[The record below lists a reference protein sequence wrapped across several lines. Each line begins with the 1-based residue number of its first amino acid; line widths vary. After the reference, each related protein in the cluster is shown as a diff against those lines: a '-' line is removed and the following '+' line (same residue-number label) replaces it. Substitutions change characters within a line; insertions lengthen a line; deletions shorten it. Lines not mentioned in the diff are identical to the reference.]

1 MMTTTSDAADLLKT
15 EFHALPLAEV
25 LQKAPTVLL
34 GVTEAAGG
42 ALAGIGVKTV
52 FDLALSRVFQAAVQ
66 LNDAAD
72 NQSSAFT
79 RFGAPATDMV
89 WPDLLGGI
97 RVNELRFQPVDILA
111 GITVS
116 HYDDGST
123 RTLAVYDLDLAP
135 GQSAVF
141 DEDRPPGSRVIAV
154 EGLIRM
160 VADGIGITDGYA
172 SAHASDDRGF
182 VAAELGIRPRSAALS
197 VGENVF
203 NDAPDVVAYAEVP
216 E

>member
-1 MMTTTSDAADLLKT
+1 MMATTSDAADLLKT

-34 GVTEAAGG
+34 GVTEAAGD

-89 WPDLLGGI
+89 RPDLPGGI

-111 GITVS
+111 GITDAEAFRSALGVMTVR
-116 HYDDGST
+116 D
-123 RTLAVYDLDLAP
+123 LAVYPPYRGARSILDRVFFPHSRRVRARPWWDAAP
-135 GQSAVF
+135 G
-141 DEDRPPGSRVIAV
+141 
-154 EGLIRM
+154 
-160 VADGIGITDGYA
+160 
-172 SAHASDDRGF
+172 
-182 VAAELGIRPRSAALS
+182 
-197 VGENVF
+197 
-203 NDAPDVVAYAEVP
+203 
-216 E
+216 